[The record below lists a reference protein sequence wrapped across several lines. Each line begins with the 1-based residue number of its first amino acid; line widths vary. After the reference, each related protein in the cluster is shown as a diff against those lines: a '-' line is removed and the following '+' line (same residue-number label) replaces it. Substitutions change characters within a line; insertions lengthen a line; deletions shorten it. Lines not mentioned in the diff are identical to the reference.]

1 MADRPD
7 DLPLAANFPPATR
20 EQWRKLVD
28 AVLKGAD
35 TDRTLTGTTYDGLRV
50 EALCERK
57 ADARPIAGRAPGAAW
72 AVMQR
77 IDHPDAAVANAQA
90 LQDLENGAN
99 GLSLV
104 FAGSAGAYGYG
115 LPASRDSIKRV
126 LEGVHLDAGI
136 AIDCDLGPQT
146 EEAAAHLT
154 TVVKSGG
161 VSSAATHIRFGLDP
175 LGAMAGSGGGPT
187 WSERAPRF
195 AALLSGLSADGF
207 KGPFAA
213 ADGRIVHAA
222 GGTEAQELAF
232 VLATAVAYLRALESG
247 GIPLD
252 AARKMIFFRLAADAE
267 QFLTIA
273 KFRALRKLW
282 ARVEQACGLAPTPA
296 FVSAET
302 AWRMMTRRDPH
313 VNIVRAAIAVL
324 SAGLGGAD
332 SISVLPFTQAL
343 GLPDGFAR
351 RIARNTQLILLEES
365 HLAKA
370 ADPAAGAGGIEDLT
384 DKLCRSAWV
393 LFQEI
398 EAAGGA
404 EAALEQD
411 LIQNK
416 VAATRAEREALVASG
431 SDVLIGATVFQNPD
445 EVPVAVLDVAPVAAS
460 HAPRSAT
467 RITPLTP
474 MRLAEPF
481 E

>member
-7 DLPLAANFPPATR
+7 DLPLAADFPPATR
-20 EQWRKLVD
+20 AQWRALVD
-28 AVLKGAD
+28 AIRKGTAFEQA
-35 TDRTLTGTTYDGLRV
+35 LTGTTYDGLPI
-50 EALCERK
+50 EPLSARK
-57 ADARPIAGRAPGAAW
+57 ANARPVAGRTPGAAW

-77 IDHPDAAVANAQA
+77 IDHPDPALANAQA
-90 LQDLENGAN
+90 LQDLANGAN

-104 FAGSAGAYGYG
+104 FAGSPGAHGYG
-115 LPASRDSIKRV
+115 LPASRGTIERV
-126 LEGVHLDAGI
+126 LQGVHLDAGI
-136 AIDCDLGPQT
+136 AIDCDLGPQP
-146 EEAAAHLT
+146 EDAAAHLT
-154 TVVKSGG
+154 AVIKSGG
-161 VSSAATHIRFGLDP
+161 VSPSAMQIRFGLDP
-175 LGAMAGSGGGPT
+175 LGALAGSGGGPT
-187 WSERAPRF
+187 WSEHASRF

-207 KGPFAA
+207 KGRFAA

-222 GGTEAQELAF
+222 GGSEAQELAF
-232 VLATAVAYLRALESG
+232 VLATAVAYLRALEAG

-252 AARKMIFFRLAADAE
+252 AARKMISFRLAADAE

-282 ARVEQACGLAPTPA
+282 ARVEQACGLTPA
-296 FVSAET
+296 PVFVGAET

-351 RIARNTQLILLEES
+351 RMARNTQLILLEES
-365 HLAKA
+365 HLAKV

-384 DKLCRSAWV
+384 DKLCRSAWA

-398 EAAGGA
+398 EAAGGV
-404 EAALEQD
+404 EAALEQG

-416 VAATRAEREALVASG
+416 VAATGAQRQASVASG
-431 SDVLIGATVFQNPD
+431 CDVLVGATVFQNPD
-445 EVPVAVLDVAPVAAS
+445 EVPVAVLDVAPAS
-460 HAPRSAT
+460 DVPCSAG

>member
-1 MADRPD
+1 MADPPAD
-7 DLPLAANFPPATR
+7 DLPLAADFPPATR

-28 AVLKGAD
+28 AALEGAGFD
-35 TDRTLTGTTYDGLRV
+35 QTLTSTTYDGLRI
-50 EALCERK
+50 EPLSARK
-57 ADARPIAGRAPGAAW
+57 ANARPVARRTPGAAW
-72 AVMQR
+72 AVIQR
-77 IDHPDAAVANAQA
+77 IDHPDPALANGQA
-90 LQDLENGAN
+90 LQDLVNGAN

-104 FAGSAGAYGYG
+104 FAGSPGAHGFG
-115 LPASRDSIKRV
+115 LPASRDAVERV

-146 EEAAAHLT
+146 EDAAVHLAAITKSRGVSPAAADL
-154 TVVKSGG
+154 
-161 VSSAATHIRFGLDP
+161 RFGFDP
-175 LGAMAGSGGGPT
+175 LGAMALGGGGAT

-195 AALLSGLSADGF
+195 AALISGLAADGF

-222 GGTEAQELAF
+222 GGSEAQELAF
-232 VLATAVAYLRALESG
+232 VLANAVAYLRALEAG
-247 GIPLD
+247 GIALE
-252 AARKMIFFRLAADAE
+252 AARRMIAFRLAADAE

-282 ARVEQACGLAPTPA
+282 ARVEQACGLAPAPA
-296 FVSAET
+296 FVGAET

-313 VNIVRAAIAVL
+313 VNIVRAAVAVL

-332 SISVLPFTQAL
+332 AVTVLPFTQAL

-365 HLAKA
+365 HLARL
-370 ADPAAGAGGIEDLT
+370 ADPAAGAGSIEDLT
-384 DKLCRSAWV
+384 EKLSRAAWA
-393 LFQEI
+393 LFQES

-404 EAALEQD
+404 DAALERG
-411 LIQNK
+411 LIQDK
-416 VAATRAEREALVASG
+416 VTATRTARAAAIASG
-431 SDVLIGATVFQNPD
+431 REVLIGATVFPNPD
-445 EVPVAVLDVAPVAAS
+445 EVPAAVLDVAPAEPAA
-460 HAPRSAT
+460 APAAG
-467 RITPLTP
+467 RITPLMP